1 MLRSRL
7 IQLALAL
14 GLLPTLPLGACEPR
28 DFLEMPLPDPDR
40 PAISLALEL
49 AYPGLRVDEKAGQ
62 VVLAHGERLPLGRDT
77 GRAAQDILGDASIV
91 EQFTQVYPLTFDLS
105 ARGTPWF
112 DPGRFRNDAFF
123 RALWF
128 KDEASAASSLV
139 SVRYP
144 GAQAQPRFAMTTKHC
159 VAHQLGG
166 AFAALAARND
176 PALAPLFTK
185 IGGSFNWRVIA
196 GTQRLSSHSFGIALD
211 LNTELGGYWRWVG
224 AREGQVGPYRNH
236 FPEVLVSTLERFGFI
251 WGGKWHHF
259 DGMHF
264 EYRPELI
271 LHARLLAQ

>member
-14 GLLPTLPLGACEPR
+14 GLLPASPLGACDLR
-28 DFLEMPLPDPDR
+28 DFLEMPLPQTDR
-40 PAISLALEL
+40 PAIALALEL
-49 AYPGLRVDEKAGQ
+49 AYPGLRVDESAGH
-62 VVLAHGERLPLGRDT
+62 VLLADGARLPLGRKT
-77 GRAAQDILGDASIV
+77 GRPARDILADASIA
-91 EQFTQVYPLTFDLS
+91 EQFVQVYPLAFDLS
-105 ARGTPWF
+105 ARETPWF

-128 KDEASAASSLV
+128 DDEASAARSLV
-139 SVRYP
+139 SVRYK

-159 VAHQLGG
+159 VAHQLEG
-166 AFAALAARND
+166 AFAALSAQHDHALD
-176 PALAPLFTK
+176 PFFTK
-185 IGGSFNWRVIA
+185 VGGSFNWRLIA

-211 LNTELGGYWRWVG
+211 LNTELGGYWRWAG
-224 AREGQVGPYRNH
+224 ARAGEVGPYANH
-236 FPEVLVSTLERFGFI
+236 YPEILVSTLERYGFI

-271 LHARLLAQ
+271 LHARLVAK